1 MLIYGRVFCPIV
13 GMMIQSDELHHF
25 SEGLAQPPTRVN
37 FRYPQNIWGLPEI
50 GVPQN
55 HPLRWDF
62 QFSTIHLGVPPWL
75 WKPPKKCFIWS
86 KKRILRP
93 FYPYHYLSIPLINIL
108 LYHYWYIYIYNID
121 RHVDHRRDYQNW
133 STINPYQWGIL
144 IKSSI
149 YELDFPWINHE
160 INHDI
165 HIICLLASAS
175 QKNFSLTGPSPGES
189 RDNLHKVTQRGK
201 TKRKLRCTFLNFSIL
216 CRISYP
222 DFFFRKTQNIVD
234 QLNQ

>member
-86 KKRILRP
+86 KKRTDITAILALS
-93 FYPYHYLSIPLINIL
+93 LSINPYYQYIHNISL
-108 LYHYWYIYIYNID
+108 LIYIYNID

-149 YELDFPWINHE
+149 YEWDFPME
-160 INHDI
+160 INHGAI
-165 HIICLLASAS
+165 ARW
-175 QKNFSLTGPSPGES
+175 KPP
-189 RDNLHKVTQRGK
+189 
-201 TKRKLRCTFLNFSIL
+201 
-216 CRISYP
+216 
-222 DFFFRKTQNIVD
+222 
-234 QLNQ
+234 

>member
-1 MLIYGRVFCPIV
+1 MRASWNRGTPKSSTSMR
-13 GMMIQSDELHHF
+13 F
-25 SEGLAQPPTRVN
+25 SI
-37 FRYPQNIWGLPEI
+37 F
-50 GVPQN
+50 N
-55 HPLRWDF
+55 HPFGGTSMTLDAPKEMF
-62 QFSTIHLGVPPWL
+62 HLIQ
-75 WKPPKKCFIWS
+75 KTDITA
-86 KKRILRP
+86 ILSLS
-93 FYPYHYLSIPLINIL
+93 LSINPSYQYIIISL
-108 LYHYWYIYIYNID
+108 LIYIYNID

-222 DFFFRKTQNIVD
+222 DFFSSENTEYCWST
-234 QLNQ
+234 